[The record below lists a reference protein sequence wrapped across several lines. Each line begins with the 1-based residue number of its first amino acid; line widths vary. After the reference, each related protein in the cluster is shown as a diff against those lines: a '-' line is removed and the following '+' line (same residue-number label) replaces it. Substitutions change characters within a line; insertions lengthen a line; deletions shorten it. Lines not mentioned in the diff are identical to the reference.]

1 MKNHEEL
8 NDARLRELAQRLGAR
23 GAERVDAERTAVA
36 VVARLRQ
43 EPRASRRPWLWI
55 APAWARAA
63 AAIVVVIGAGLLAR
77 SAWHHPPAPAAL
89 VEPVS
94 ADVSDLSADQLRDLV
109 ARVGQPDDSST
120 LSSPDAGLD
129 ELTGPQLRALLEA
142 LEG

>member
-1 MKNHEEL
+1 MTNPEEL

-23 GAERVDAERTAVA
+23 AAERVDVERTAAA

-43 EPRASRRPWLWI
+43 EPHASRRPWLGI
-55 APAWARAA
+55 APVWARAA

-77 SAWHHPPAPAAL
+77 GVSHHPPAPAAL
-89 VEPVS
+89 VEPSS
-94 ADVSDLSADQLRDLV
+94 ADVSDLSADQLRDLLG
-109 ARVGQPDDSST
+109 RVGQPDDSAT
-120 LSSPDAGLD
+120 LSPPDAGLD